1 MVVLSVPMLALAQE
15 KRVDGK
21 VENAKDVEG
30 IHVLNTTSRF
40 NSITNSI
47 GEFYITVKP
56 GDMLLVSSI
65 SYVPKRI
72 VISKEVYD
80 SGYLSITLEDLVNEL
95 DEVFLGPNLTGD
107 LERDLKKIKVED
119 QINFDD
125 VGIPGFKG
133 KPEEK
138 IVPAYTLRAPLAVD
152 VEAIYKH
159 LSGYYR
165 KLRLKRKWEAQ
176 NVAVSRMIHAY
187 SHTFFME
194 AYKIPEDRLYDFL
207 LFCIETT
214 DLQEL
219 FENGNYALVLEVFE
233 EKGAVYLSRI
243 EEKKE

>member
-1 MVVLSVPMLALAQE
+1 MLALAQE

-21 VENAKDVEG
+21 IENAKDVEG
-30 IHVLNTTSRF
+30 VHVLNTTSRF

-56 GDMLLVSSI
+56 GDTLLVSSI
-65 SYVPKRI
+65 SYVPKQI

-176 NVAVSRMIHAY
+176 NVAASRMIHAY
-187 SHTFFME
+187 SPTFFME

>member
-21 VENAKDVEG
+21 IENAKDVEG
-30 IHVLNTTSRF
+30 VHVLNTTSRF

-56 GDMLLVSSI
+56 GDTLLVSSI
-65 SYVPKRI
+65 SYVPKQI

-165 KLRLKRKWEAQ
+165 KLRLKRKWEGQ
-176 NVAVSRMIHAY
+176 NVAASSMIHAY
-187 SHTFFME
+187 SPTFFME